1 MVVYIKESF
10 PKQFVELEQELDASL
25 YSNIGI
31 TFADYESGMWVKL
44 SESQKEFYVNNPNAT
59 VQEVWNT
66 QLNNEIPY
74 ISELDK
80 AKEDAIHT
88 ITLYDLS
95 NAVNAFILNN
105 VIKTWFSVEQRLN
118 YKQSIEAA
126 KILKEDQLEFLI
138 EGMVMSVSISNAEY
152 MLAQIQ
158 RYADKCFMVTEQH
171 KANIKAL
178 TSIEDIN
185 NYDYT
190 IGYPEMLKFEL
201 S

>member
-1 MVVYIKESF
+1 MVVYIKEGF
-10 PKQFVELEQELDASL
+10 LKQFVELEQELDSNL

-44 SESQKEFYVNNPNAT
+44 SESQKEFYLNNPNAT

-66 QLNNEIPY
+66 QLN
-74 ISELDK
+74 SEEAQVNDLDK
-80 AKEDAIHT
+80 AKEDIIRT
-88 ITLYDLS
+88 IELYDLS

-118 YKQSIEAA
+118 YKQSIESA

-138 EGMVMSVSISNAEY
+138 EGMVISISIDAAEY

-158 RYADKCFMVTEQH
+158 RYADKCYMVTEQH
-171 KANIKAL
+171 KANVKAL
-178 TSIEDIN
+178 TNIEDVN

-190 IGYPEMLKFEL
+190 IGYPDMLKFEL

>member
-1 MVVYIKESF
+1 MVVYIKEGF
-10 PKQFVELEQELDASL
+10 LKQFVELEYELDSNL

-44 SESQKEFYVNNPNAT
+44 SESQKEFYLNNPNAT

-66 QLNNEIPY
+66 QLN
-74 ISELDK
+74 SEEAQVNDLDK
-80 AKEDAIHT
+80 AKEDIIRT
-88 ITLYDLS
+88 IELYDLS

-118 YKQSIEAA
+118 YKQSIESA

-138 EGMVMSVSISNAEY
+138 EGMVISISIDAAEY

-158 RYADKCFMVTEQH
+158 RYADKCYMVTEQH
-171 KANIKAL
+171 KANVKAL

-190 IGYPEMLKFEL
+190 IGYPDMLKFEL

>member
-1 MVVYIKESF
+1 MVVYIKEGF
-10 PKQFVELEQELDASL
+10 LKQFVELEQELDSNL

-44 SESQKEFYVNNPNAT
+44 SESQKEFYLNNPNAT

-66 QLNNEIPY
+66 QLN
-74 ISELDK
+74 SEEAQVNDLDK
-80 AKEDAIHT
+80 AKEDTIHT
-88 ITLYDLS
+88 IELYDLS

-118 YKQSIEAA
+118 YKQSIESA

-138 EGMVMSVSISNAEY
+138 EGMVISISIDAAEY

-158 RYADKCFMVTEQH
+158 RYADKCYMVTEQH
-171 KANIKAL
+171 KANVKTL
-178 TSIEDIN
+178 TNIEDVN

-190 IGYPEMLKFEL
+190 IGYPDMLKFEL